1 MCSVLCQSLCMYVS
15 RSSKSADLKWRMRR
29 DSGKSRVLAQEGCG
43 CLILTHR
50 LFPLSSKAKEL
61 KDRHRDFPDVLSGA
75 YIIEVIPDTPA
86 EA

>member
-1 MCSVLCQSLCMYVS
+1 MGGPFKGNQNSWRNLKLESGTGGEAGWVSAEDVPGYV
-15 RSSKSADLKWRMRR
+15 R
-29 DSGKSRVLAQEGCG
+29 
-43 CLILTHR
+43 LTQVYF
-50 LFPLSSKAKEL
+50 LLSSKAKEL

>member
-1 MCSVLCQSLCMYVS
+1 MCV
-15 RSSKSADLKWRMRR
+15 KAI
-29 DSGKSRVLAQEGCG
+29 KSRIKAPGGIFCSNPGQEEKLGESLSG
-43 CLILTHR
+43 AS
-50 LFPLSSKAKEL
+50 PLVHLMLKSVCFLPSSKAKEL

>member
-1 MCSVLCQSLCMYVS
+1 MLDINT
-15 RSSKSADLKWRMRR
+15 K
-29 DSGKSRVLAQEGCG
+29 
-43 CLILTHR
+43 T
-50 LFPLSSKAKEL
+50 FPLSSKAKEL

>member
-1 MCSVLCQSLCMYVS
+1 MTVTRRPSRCYPASLRVQETQTPPNCTFEQEKGWGRVSVG
-15 RSSKSADLKWRMRR
+15 A
-29 DSGKSRVLAQEGCG
+29 GGHLASPGA
-43 CLILTHR
+43 
-50 LFPLSSKAKEL
+50 FPPDSKAKEL

>member
-1 MCSVLCQSLCMYVS
+1 MLLDVNAGVFL
-15 RSSKSADLKWRMRR
+15 
-29 DSGKSRVLAQEGCG
+29 
-43 CLILTHR
+43 
-50 LFPLSSKAKEL
+50 PSSKAKEL

>member
-1 MCSVLCQSLCMYVS
+1 MGAGSPQ
-15 RSSKSADLKWRMRR
+15 RKARW
-29 DSGKSRVLAQEGCG
+29 
-43 CLILTHR
+43 CLMLIWG
-50 LFPLSSKAKEL
+50 LFLRNSKAKEL

>member
-1 MCSVLCQSLCMYVS
+1 MGAGSPHWKAC
-15 RSSKSADLKWRMRR
+15 W
-29 DSGKSRVLAQEGCG
+29 
-43 CLILTHR
+43 CLMLTR
-50 LFPLSSKAKEL
+50 GLFLLNSKAKEL

>member
-1 MCSVLCQSLCMYVS
+1 MIECVLRQFKAESKLPEAFPVGIRERR
-15 RSSKSADLKWRMRR
+15 RSWVRLSAEWGPLLLNA
-29 DSGKSRVLAQEGCG
+29 GA
-43 CLILTHR
+43 
-50 LFPLSSKAKEL
+50 FPPNSKAKEL